1 MSKKIVVLI
10 IDEFEDLEFILLVV
24 EFCQVGYEVIIIE
37 KEVGK
42 MVKGKKG
49 EVSVIIDKVIDDV
62 CFDEFDVLL
71 LLGGYLLDYLCGD
84 SCFVDFICD
93 FVNSGKLVFVICY
106 GLQLLISVDVICGCK
121 FMVVKLIIIDVKNVG
136 VEFYDQEVVVD
147 KDQLVISCMFDD
159 LLVFNCEVLC
169 LLGV

>member
-1 MSKKIVVLI
+1 
-10 IDEFEDLEFILLVV
+10 
-24 EFCQVGYEVIIIE
+24 
-37 KEVGK
+37 

-49 EVSVIIDKVIDDV
+49 EVSVIIDKFIDEV
-62 CFDEFDVLL
+62 MFVEFDVLL

-84 SCFVDFICD
+84 NCFVIFICD

-106 GLQLLISVDVICGCK
+106 GLQLLISVDVIWGCK
-121 FMVVKLIIIDVKNVG
+121 LIVVKLIIIDVKNVG

-147 KDQLVISCMFDD
+147 KDQLVISWILDD

-169 LLGV
+169 LFGV